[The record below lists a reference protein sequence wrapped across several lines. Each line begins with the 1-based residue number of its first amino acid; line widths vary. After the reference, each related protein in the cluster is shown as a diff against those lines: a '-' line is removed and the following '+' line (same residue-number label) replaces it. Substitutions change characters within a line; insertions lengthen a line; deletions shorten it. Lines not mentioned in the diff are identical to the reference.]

1 LAGVVLDIPERII
14 SAGFLRRVR
23 TKSFRNRNWWHLSQV
38 ERAFYKAAIG
48 LAELRGY
55 VANQG
60 LVNALKQLIEILL
73 ETPAMQVMSLGF
85 ARAEQMIRNLSG
97 KDKAVWVSIL
107 LRNLAN
113 SDFIFCLG
121 LGCINARNA
130 GVDLT

>member
-1 LAGVVLDIPERII
+1 MAGVVFDIPERIV

-23 TKSFRNRNWWHLSQV
+23 TKSFRNCNWWHLSQA
-38 ERAFYKAAIG
+38 ERAFYRAAIG
-48 LAELRGY
+48 LAELRGH
-55 VANQG
+55 VANEG

-73 ETPAMQVMSLGF
+73 ETPAMKVMSLGF